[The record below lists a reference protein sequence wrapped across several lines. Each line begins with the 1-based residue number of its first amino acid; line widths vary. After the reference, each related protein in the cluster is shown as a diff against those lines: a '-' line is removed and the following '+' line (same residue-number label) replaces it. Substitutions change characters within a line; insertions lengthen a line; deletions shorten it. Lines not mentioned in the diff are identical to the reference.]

1 MKVYEREREREKR
14 SNFQSM
20 VFGAPLL
27 DHQLHLSHFDLP
39 EDVSK
44 EKKAISSFVYH
55 QWICTNRPSILTPT
69 PRVQNSA

>member
-1 MKVYEREREREKR
+1 MREREREREREKR

-44 EKKAISSFVYH
+44 EKKAISCFVDLYQQSYH
-55 QWICTNRPSILTPT
+55 TDADPT
-69 PRVQNSA
+69 GSQLCLI